1 MSLQGRVSSSV
12 HVARK
17 RVDDI
22 DETVFSSWSIEQ
34 QTGRKWNIQP
44 FAVRIIYT
52 DLFSWYTLKV
62 SSPLDKQELTAR
74 SFLVH
79 RASTLTKIFVW
90 FQRQKPFKS
99 ITIPYTIIQDTSN
112 QVPTPNKSRAAARKD
127 GVDPATPGQAGDR
140 PTN

>member
-17 RVDDI
+17 RVD
-22 DETVFSSWSIEQ
+22 
-34 QTGRKWNIQP
+34 GRKWNIQP
-44 FAVRIIYT
+44 FAVRIIHT
-52 DLFSWYTLKV
+52 DLFRWYTLKV

-79 RASTLTKIFVW
+79 RAS
-90 FQRQKPFKS
+90 
-99 ITIPYTIIQDTSN
+99 
-112 QVPTPNKSRAAARKD
+112 ARKD

-140 PTN
+140 PAN